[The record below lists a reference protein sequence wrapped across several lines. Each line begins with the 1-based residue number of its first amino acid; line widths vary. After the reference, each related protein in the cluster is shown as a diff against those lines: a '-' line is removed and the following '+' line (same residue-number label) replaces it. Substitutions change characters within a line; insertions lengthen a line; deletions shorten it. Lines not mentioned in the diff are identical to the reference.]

1 MGSHRSPLIVAFAL
15 AAALAPMGSACSS
28 DGGNGPGDALIASW
42 NATSFMVQGT
52 DAIADGMSLV
62 MTFESGGTYTL
73 EFTNDQ
79 IGACNPG
86 PDCTQTGTLEFTGS
100 HFTLDAGTVDEV
112 TLNYSIQGDTMT
124 ITGTIDAIPVTIVLT
139 RV

>member
-1 MGSHRSPLIVAFAL
+1 MRARSARLVVTLGL
-15 AAALAPMGSACSS
+15 ATVLFPAVSACGS
-28 DGGNGPGDALIASW
+28 DGGNGPGDALLASW
-42 NATSFMVQGT
+42 NATSFVVQGT

-79 IGACNPG
+79 IGACSPG
-86 PDCTQTGTLEFTGS
+86 PDCIQTGTLDYTGTEFT
-100 HFTLDAGTVDEV
+100 FDAGTVDEV
-112 TLNYSIQGDTMT
+112 TLNYSIQGTT
-124 ITGTIDAIPVTIVLT
+124 LTLTGSIEGIPVTVVLT